1 MPPLYI
7 VNFRFTS
14 NSQVDTVLDYSYIII
29 TFTNKL
35 TNPFGNSLKGIADDE
50 TYRISIYKKKENV
63 QQDVFCL
70 KITLSISN
78 NIVE

>member
-29 TFTNKL
+29 TLSNKL
-35 TNPFGNSLKGIADDE
+35 TNPFANSLKGIADDE